1 MNSLREDAQAILQEA
16 IEAVLPEAAVIR
28 ALNRHEIQGEA
39 VIIAIG
45 KAAWRMAKA
54 AMDVLGDK
62 VKSGI
67 VITKYG
73 HALGDIPGLAIMEAG
88 HPVPD
93 ENGVHAARE
102 AMRLVSGLKK
112 EQTVVFLVSGGGSA
126 LFELPLEGIALS
138 DIASITK
145 QLLAC
150 GANIVEINTI
160 RKHLSRVKGGRFAL
174 ACAPAHVLSIVLS
187 DVLGDPLDSIASGP
201 AYPDGSTVKD
211 ALEIVKRYKLSVS
224 DSVLE
229 MLAQETPKTL
239 KNVTT
244 EITGNVNE
252 LCRGAMNASEA
263 RGYETLLLT
272 TTLDIEAREAGGF
285 LAAIARQIQKTGR
298 PLKPPC
304 AVILGGETVVHLR
317 GNGKGGRN
325 QELAVAAAR
334 GIDGLDNVLVLS
346 AGSDGTDGPTDAAGG
361 MVTGE
366 FASTCREMGIDL
378 DAHLED
384 NNSYHVLK
392 AAGGLVVTGPTGT
405 NVNDLM
411 MVLCRQ

>member
-1 MNSLREDAQAILQEA
+1 MKLREDAQAILQEA
-16 IEAVLPEAAVIR
+16 INSVLPEAAVKR
-28 ALNRHEIQGEA
+28 ALSRHEIHGDA
-39 VIIAIG
+39 IVIAIG

-54 AMDVLGDK
+54 AMDEIGDK
-62 VKSGI
+62 VTGGI

-73 HALGDIPGLAIMEAG
+73 HVQGEIPGLVMMEAG

-93 ENGVHAARE
+93 ENGVRAARE
-102 AMRLVSGLKK
+102 ALRLVSGLKK
-112 EQTVVFLVSGGGSA
+112 DQTVVFLVSGGGSA
-126 LFELPLEGIALS
+126 LFELPLEGVTLS
-138 DIASITK
+138 DIANITG

-201 AYPDGSTVKD
+201 AYPDSSTAED
-211 ALEIVKRYKLSVS
+211 ALGIVKKYKLDVP
-224 DSVLE
+224 DAVMEVLG
-229 MLAQETPKTL
+229 QETPKVLT
-239 KNVTT
+239 NVTT

-252 LCRGAMNASEA
+252 LCRGAMMAAQA
-263 RGYETLLLT
+263 RGYETMLLT
-272 TTLDIEAREAGGF
+272 TTLDAEAREAGSF
-285 LAAIARQIQKTGR
+285 LAAIARQIQKTGQ

-304 AVILGGETVVHLR
+304 AVILGGETVVHLK

-325 QELAVAAAR
+325 QELALAAAK
-334 GIDGLDNVLVLS
+334 GIDGLENVLILS
-346 AGSDGTDGPTDAAGG
+346 VGSDGTDGPTEAAGG

-366 FASTCREMGIDL
+366 FASVCREMGIDL
-378 DAHLED
+378 EAHLND

-405 NVNDLM
+405 NVNDLTM
-411 MVLCRQ
+411 ILCR

>member
-1 MNSLREDAQAILQEA
+1 MTKLREDAQAILQEA
-16 IEAVLPEAAVIR
+16 IKAVLPEAAVIR
-28 ALNRHEIQGEA
+28 ALDRHEIHGEA
-39 VIIAIG
+39 VVIAIG
-45 KAAWRMAKA
+45 KAAWRMGKA
-54 AMDVLGDK
+54 AMDKIGDK
-62 VKSGI
+62 VSGGI

-73 HALGDIPGLAIMEAG
+73 HALGEIPGLSIMEAG

-93 ENGVHAARE
+93 ENGVRAARE
-102 AMRLVSGLKK
+102 ALRLVSGLKK
-112 EQTVVFLVSGGGSA
+112 DQTVVFLVSGGGSA

-138 DIASITK
+138 DIAAITK

-150 GANIVEINTI
+150 GANIVEINTV

-174 ACAPAHVLSIVLS
+174 ACAPARVLSIVLS

-201 AYPDGSTVKD
+201 AYPDSSTAED
-211 ALEIVKRYKLSVS
+211 ALEIVKKYKLDIPDAVME
-224 DSVLE
+224 VLG
-229 MLAQETPKTL
+229 QETPKVL
-239 KNVTT
+239 VNVTT

-252 LCRGAMNASEA
+252 LCRGAMMAAEA
-263 RGYETLLLT
+263 RGYETMLLT
-272 TTLDIEAREAGGF
+272 TTLDVEAREAGGF
-285 LAAIARQIQKTGR
+285 LAAIARQIQKTGQ
-298 PLKPPC
+298 PLRPPC

-325 QELAVAAAR
+325 QELAAAAAK

-346 AGSDGTDGPTDAAGG
+346 VGSDGTDGPTDAAGG

-378 DAHLED
+378 DAHLDD

-411 MVLCRQ
+411 MVLCR

>member
-1 MNSLREDAQAILQEA
+1 MTTLLEDAQAILREA
-16 IEAVLPEAAVIR
+16 IEAVLPEAAVEK
-28 ALNRHEIQGEA
+28 ALARHDIQGEA
-39 VIIAIG
+39 IVIAIG
-45 KAAWRMAKA
+45 KAAWRMANA
-54 AMDVLGDK
+54 AVGMLQDKVLG
-62 VKSGI
+62 GI

-73 HALGDIPGLAIMEAG
+73 HALGDIPGLVIMEAD

-102 AMRLVSGLKK
+102 ALRLVSGLNR

-126 LFELPLEGIALS
+126 LFELPLEGVFLS
-138 DIASITK
+138 DIADITK

-160 RKHLSRVKGGRFAL
+160 RKHLSQVKGGRFAL
-174 ACAPAHVLSIVLS
+174 HCAPAHVLSIVLS

-201 AYPDGSTVKD
+201 AYPDSSTAKD
-211 ALEIVKRYKLSVS
+211 ALEIIKRYNLKVPE
-224 DSVLE
+224 SVLD
-229 MLAQETPKTL
+229 LLQQETPKVL
-239 KNVTT
+239 VNVTT

-252 LCRGAMNASEA
+252 LCRGAIIAAEA
-263 RGYETLLLT
+263 RGYDTLVLT
-272 TTLDIEAREAGGF
+272 TTLDVEAREAGGF
-285 LAAIARQIQKTGR
+285 LAAMARQICKMGQ
-298 PLKPPC
+298 PMKPPC

-317 GNGKGGRN
+317 GHGKGGRN
-325 QELAVAAAR
+325 QELAVAAAK
-334 GIDGLDNVLVLS
+334 GIDGLENVLVLS
-346 AGSDGTDGPTDAAGG
+346 VGSDGTDGPTDAAGG

-366 FASTCREMGIDL
+366 FAATCRELGIDM
-378 DAHLED
+378 DAHLAE

-411 MVLCRQ
+411 MVLCR